1 MNSDLK
7 NIKREIILNFNIND
21 LYTPP
26 SNQEIIEKWEEI
38 IKNLIFILKN
48 EIIDINNN
56 NDEEKKCFQEIYQE
70 INDLLLFEIPKNI
83 IDKINNIIEDFSNK
97 INEKFKIINKSKN
110 FFEDFNFL
118 WKKIINNFN
127 LLRKIMNRYEKKA
140 YGNIQKNNVYVIFL
154 DYLKK
159 KIINDKETN
168 FLQTLINNIISKISD
183 LRNLIISKS
192 LKLSE
197 ENVKN
202 NLENL
207 KLSIDFLFEAGLYKE
222 NFNVEFI
229 EQTTKFY
236 TYTTKNII
244 EKIELENYVE
254 YVDLV
259 FKLENEIIL
268 HNLNEISLKPVIINL
283 NNILIKEKI
292 NIIFDKFYNNN
303 NNKENLF
310 NEKFDLLEKIFKLF
324 KSIKIE
330 EEIKKKFDD
339 YIKNSFN
346 NIYKNYNKN
355 FLDFYNNLLAL
366 KNNIDNFVS
375 KSFMNDDKFKNT
387 GKESLIKSMN
397 NKPFFITN
405 IFSRYIDYILTTE
418 AKNKNFE
425 EIKKLIDEFMIL
437 FKLIESKDIF
447 ENFFIKKLANR
458 CLDNSN
464 YDEKYQNYLIEELKK
479 ECGTFF
485 VSKSQEMLSDVNLSK
500 EMNLD
505 YHNKKNKNKNNDN
518 ITFYVFSNYSW
529 PIEKLL
535 PGNINKFIEN
545 SNKDFE
551 EYYKIKNAGKS
562 LTWHLP
568 YCSAEIEF
576 EVNNKKYI
584 IKCNGIFAAILNCF
598 KKNNKEN
605 TIKTISEITNIK
617 KEEDL
622 LPFVREIVNKKIL
635 IKNGNV
641 YIFNDNFNSEENE
654 IHFNNL
660 NKDEISDKENEEV
673 EERTFEDKKPIIEAY
688 IMKTLKAK
696 KIMTRNK
703 IIEGVL
709 NDLPFKADKNE
720 VEKRID
726 QLINNRYISKDEK
739 DSEIL
744 KYC

>member
-1 MNSDLK
+1 MNSELK

-97 INEKFKIINKSKN
+97 INEKFKIINKSEN

-159 KIINDKETN
+159 KILNDKETN

-192 LKLSE
+192 LKLTE

-236 TYTTKNII
+236 SYTTKNII

-268 HNLNEISLKPVIINL
+268 HNLNEISLKPVINNL

-292 NIIFDKFYNNN
+292 NIIFDKFYDNK
-303 NNKENLF
+303 NKENLF
-310 NEKFDLLEKIFKLF
+310 NEKFELLEKIFKLL

-330 EEIKKKFDD
+330 EKIKKKFDD

-418 AKNKNFE
+418 AKNKNFD

-505 YHNKKNKNKNNDN
+505 YHNKKSKNKNNDN

-545 SNKDFE
+545 NNKDFE

-576 EVNNKKYI
+576 EVNNKKYT

-641 YIFNDNFNSEENE
+641 YIFNDNFNSDENE

-688 IMKTLKAK
+688 IMKTSKAK

>member
-1 MNSDLK
+1 MKMNSDLK
-7 NIKREIILNFNIND
+7 NIKREIILNFNIKD

-26 SNQEIIEKWEEI
+26 SNQEIVEKWEEI
-38 IKNLIFILKN
+38 IKNLVFILKN
-48 EIIDINNN
+48 EIVDC
-56 NDEEKKCFQEIYQE
+56 DSEKKCFQEIYQE
-70 INDLLLFEIPKNI
+70 INDLLLFDIPKNI
-83 IDKINNIIEDFSNK
+83 IDHINNIIEDFSNK

-140 YGNIQKNNVYVIFL
+140 FGNIQKNNVYVIFL
-154 DYLKK
+154 DYLKQ
-159 KIINDKETN
+159 KILNDKETN
-168 FLQTLINNIISKISD
+168 FLHTLINNIISKISD
-183 LRNLIISKS
+183 LRNLIISNT

-222 NFNVEFI
+222 NFNVDFI

-236 TYTTKNII
+236 ANKTKNII

-292 NIIFDKFYNNN
+292 NIIFDKFF
-303 NNKENLF
+303 NKNQENLF

-330 EEIKKKFDD
+330 EEIKKKFDE
-339 YIKNSFN
+339 YIKTSFN
-346 NIYKNYNKN
+346 KIYKNYNKN
-355 FLDFYNNLLAL
+355 FLDFYNNLLSL
-366 KNNIDNFVS
+366 KNNIDNFVT

-418 AKNKNFE
+418 AKKKNLN

-464 YDEKYQNYLIEELKK
+464 YDENYQNYLIEELKK

-485 VSKSQEMLSDVNLSK
+485 VSKSQEMLSDVALSK

-505 YHNKKNKNKNNDN
+505 YHNKKTKNKNNEN

-529 PIEKLL
+529 PIEKLF
-535 PGNINKFIEN
+535 PGNVNKFIEN
-545 SNKDFE
+545 NNREFE

-576 EVNNKKYI
+576 EVNDKKYV
-584 IKCNGIFAAILNCF
+584 IKCNGVFAAILNCF

-605 TIKTISEITNIK
+605 TLKNLCDKINIK
-617 KEEDL
+617 KEDDL
-622 LPFVREIVNKKIL
+622 LPFVKEIVNKNIL
-635 IKNGNV
+635 IKKGNV
-641 YIFNDNFNSEENE
+641 FVFNDNFNSNQNE
-654 IHFNNL
+654 IVFNNL
-660 NKDEISDKENEEV
+660 NKDEVSDKENEEV

-709 NDLPFKADKNE
+709 NDLPFKTDKNE
-720 VEKRID
+720 VDKRID

-739 DSEIL
+739 DNEIL